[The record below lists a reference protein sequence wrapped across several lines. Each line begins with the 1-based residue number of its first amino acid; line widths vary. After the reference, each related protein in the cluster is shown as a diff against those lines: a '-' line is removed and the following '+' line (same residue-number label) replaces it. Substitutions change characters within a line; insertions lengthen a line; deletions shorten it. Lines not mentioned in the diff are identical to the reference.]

1 MVAAESAPTAT
12 DEELTDA
19 QRAYLHVKELIVTL
33 ALAPGATV
41 READLQQRLGLGRTP
56 LREAL
61 HRLAHE
67 GMLHIYPRRAIVVAT
82 LGMAEVRQLFE
93 VRLALETASASLAA
107 ERVTDQ
113 ELAAL
118 RALGARLRE
127 SRAEVDVSRFLH
139 ADQAFHQAIAQ
150 YARNALLAEYI
161 EHVQGLN
168 LWLWH
173 IYFRACPA
181 RGADLFAHDPIIAA
195 LAAHDAPAAAAA
207 MGDHI
212 RQSKEQLLSRL

>member
-1 MVAAESAPTAT
+1 MVVAEPARTAT

-33 ALAPGATV
+33 TLAPGATV

-82 LGMAEVRQLFE
+82 LGMAE

-139 ADQAFHQAIAQ
+139 ADQAFHQAIAR
-150 YARNALLAEYI
+150 YARNALLADYI